1 MPKVLTQ
8 RANKDYPEHGIK
20 KGDTYY
26 KWSIRSGKGGMTF
39 ISAKPPRP
47 SQLTQSKMSGALAAV
62 EAVED
67 VINELR
73 NTTNHIPYA
82 LVYKAQVAIAEREV
96 KDEEDLKEDAD
107 KDDQAVDAIEVQDA
121 RKVLAEELRT
131 QADEVTG
138 VADEY
143 QEAVDNVGDGKLNS
157 EEWSEK
163 ADALISAADSMTSAA
178 DEIEDDE
185 ESTLEELLEKAQNA
199 VDEVN
204 NV

>member
-1 MPKVLTQ
+1 MVLRVLSVLQGFEPTGVAARNVAECLRLQ
-8 RANKDYPEHGIK
+8 LVDRGRFDPAMEALLANLDLLARH
-20 KGDTYY
+20 D
-26 KWSIRSGKGGMTF
+26 MT
-39 ISAKPPRP
+39 
-47 SQLTQSKMSGALAAV
+47 ALRKACAV
-62 EAVED
+62 
-67 VINELR
+67 
-73 NTTNHIPYA
+73 
-82 LVYKAQVAIAEREV
+82 
-96 KDEEDLKEDAD
+96 DEEDLKEDAD

-199 VDEVN
+199 VDEVT